1 MRRMTWAAA
10 VVLCISLIAA
20 GCGAKTAESVVKD
33 LDGVLGGL
41 KSYQGKGTMTL
52 HTGQQPLQYEVEV
65 WYKKPSYY
73 RVSLTN
79 AAKDITQIV
88 LRNDEGVFVLT
99 PKLKKSFR
107 FQSDWPQ
114 NQGQV
119 YLYQT
124 LVQSILLDNS
134 RQFAIDKESVV
145 FDVMANYQNGS
156 LARQKI
162 WLDAKT
168 YAPQRVEVSDANAN
182 VMVEVTFDQF
192 RFDAVFDDKAFDMAA
207 NMGAAEQR
215 EQPDQSAGAHP
226 DHSAGIPHGEHGE
239 SDDAATDDAATDDAE
254 PGDIPDDAAMG
265 QPADGT
271 EHAEDGT
278 NAEPAGEAD
287 PAETGKDAVPEDE
300 RTDVD
305 DAANDGGEQAAD
317 EAADDVFI
325 PMEPSYYPEGVAL
338 KDITDVTKAD
348 GSKGVLMRFTGT
360 YDYTLF
366 QTKPEDVAAALV
378 PGIMLDLGHT
388 WGLLTGDMQQT
399 LTWTYQGYEY
409 RLTSAELPEGEMVK
423 IAQSVMEEMD
433 K

>member
-1 MRRMTWAAA
+1 MRRMKWAAA
-10 VVLCISLIAA
+10 VVLCVTLILA
-20 GCGAKTAESVVKD
+20 GCGARSAESVVKD
-33 LDGVLGGL
+33 LDGKLDGL
-41 KSYQGKGTMTL
+41 KSYQGRGTMTL
-52 HTGQQPLQYEVEV
+52 HTGQQPLQYQVEV

-73 RVSLTN
+73 RVALTN

-134 RQFAIDKESVV
+134 RQFAIDKESYV

-162 WLDAKT
+162 WLDQKT

-192 RFDAVFDDKAFDMAA
+192 RFDVAFDDKAFDMEA
-207 NMGAAEQR
+207 NLGAAQQQEEQ
-215 EQPDQSAGAHP
+215 DKSADAPGQEEKGAH
-226 DHSAGIPHGEHGE
+226 DSHG
-239 SDDAATDDAATDDAE
+239 DQDKTATDDANTGDNPDKSATDDAE
-254 PGDIPDDAAMG
+254 PGDNPDESATDEAEPGDSPDDSATDETDAGTVPDEAA
-265 QPADGT
+265 
-271 EHAEDGT
+271 
-278 NAEPAGEAD
+278 AG
-287 PAETGKDAVPEDE
+287 G
-300 RTDVD
+300 
-305 DAANDGGEQAAD
+305 
-317 EAADDVFI
+317 EAADDFV

-338 KDITDVTKAD
+338 KDITDITQAD

-360 YDYTLF
+360 YNYTLF
-366 QTKPEDVAAALV
+366 QTKPKDVDAALV
-378 PGIMLDLGHT
+378 PGVMLDLGHT
-388 WGLLTGDMQQT
+388 WGLLAGDVQQT

-409 RLTSAELPEGEMVK
+409 RLTSAELPEDEMVK
-423 IAQSVMEEMD
+423 IAQSVLEEME

>member
-1 MRRMTWAAA
+1 MRRMKWAAA
-10 VVLCISLIAA
+10 VVLCVTLILA
-20 GCGAKTAESVVKD
+20 GCGAKSAESVVKD

-52 HTGQQPLQYEVEV
+52 HTGQQPLQYQVEV

-73 RVSLTN
+73 RVALTN
-79 AAKDITQIV
+79 ATKDITQIV

-134 RQFAIDKESVV
+134 RQFAIDKESYV

-162 WLDAKT
+162 WLDQKT

-192 RFDAVFDDKAFDMAA
+192 RFDVAFDDKAFDMEA
-207 NMGAAEQR
+207 NLGAAQQQEEQDKSADAPGQE
-215 EQPDQSAGAHP
+215 EQGAH
-226 DHSAGIPHGEHGE
+226 DSHG
-239 SDDAATDDAATDDAE
+239 DQDKTATDDANTGDNPDKSATDDAE
-254 PGDIPDDAAMG
+254 PGDNPDESATDEAEPGDSPDDSATDETDAGTVPDEAAS
-265 QPADGT
+265 
-271 EHAEDGT
+271 
-278 NAEPAGEAD
+278 
-287 PAETGKDAVPEDE
+287 
-300 RTDVD
+300 
-305 DAANDGGEQAAD
+305 GG
-317 EAADDVFI
+317 EAADDFV

-338 KDITDVTKAD
+338 KDITDITQAD

-360 YDYTLF
+360 YNYTLF
-366 QTKPEDVAAALV
+366 QTKPKDVDAALV
-378 PGIMLDLGHT
+378 PGVMLDLGHT
-388 WGLLTGDMQQT
+388 WGLLAGDVQQT

-409 RLTSAELPEGEMVK
+409 RLTSAELPEDEMVK
-423 IAQSVMEEMD
+423 IAQSMLEEME

>member
-1 MRRMTWAAA
+1 MRRMKWAAA
-10 VVLCISLIAA
+10 VVLCVALVLA
-20 GCGAKTAESVVKD
+20 GCGSRSAESVVKD
-33 LDGVLGGL
+33 LDGVLDGL
-41 KSYQGKGTMTL
+41 KSYQGKGIMTL

-73 RVSLTN
+73 RVALTN

-134 RQFAIDKESVV
+134 RQFAIDKDSYV

-162 WLDAKT
+162 WIDQKT

-182 VMVEVTFDQF
+182 VLVEMTFDQF
-192 RFDAVFDDKAFDMAA
+192 RFDVVFDDKAFDMNA
-207 NMGAAEQR
+207 NLGVAQQPEEQ
-215 EQPDQSAGAHP
+215 EKSADAPGSGEDEAH
-226 DHSAGIPHGEHGE
+226 GGRGE
-239 SDDAATDDAATDDAE
+239 SDRKATDDAA
-254 PGDIPDDAAMG
+254 PGDNPDEAATEDAVPGEDADG
-265 QPADGT
+265 AKPEKPASGNPDGT
-271 EHAEDGT
+271 ESD
-278 NAEPAGEAD
+278 EPAADGEAAD
-287 PAETGKDAVPEDE
+287 GADDTADRTG
-300 RTDVD
+300 
-305 DAANDGGEQAAD
+305 AANDF
-317 EAADDVFI
+317 V

-338 KDITDVTKAD
+338 KDITDVTLTD
-348 GSKGVLMRFTGT
+348 GGKGVLMRFTGT
-360 YDYTLF
+360 YNYTLY
-366 QTKPEDVAAALV
+366 QTKPKDIDAALV
-378 PGIMLDLGHT
+378 PGVMLDLGHT
-388 WGLLTGDMQQT
+388 WGLLSGDVLQT

-409 RLTSAELPEGEMVK
+409 RLTSAELPEDEMVK
-423 IAQSVMEEMD
+423 IARSVLEEME

>member
-1 MRRMTWAAA
+1 MRRMKWAAA
-10 VVLCISLIAA
+10 VVLCVALILA
-20 GCGAKTAESVVKD
+20 GCGSRSAESVVKD

-41 KSYQGKGTMTL
+41 KSYQGRGTMTL
-52 HTGQQPLQYEVEV
+52 HTGQQPLQYQVEV

-73 RVSLTN
+73 RVALTN

-134 RQFAIDKESVV
+134 RQFTVDKDAYV

-162 WLDAKT
+162 WLDQKT
-168 YAPQRVEVSDANAN
+168 YAPRRVEVSDANAN
-182 VMVEVTFDQF
+182 VLVEVTFDQF
-192 RFDAVFDDKAFDMAA
+192 RFDVAFDDKAFDMAA
-207 NMGAAEQR
+207 NLGAAQQQE
-215 EQPDQSAGAHP
+215 EKDKSTGAP
-226 DHSAGIPHGEHGE
+226 GRDEPSS
-239 SDDAATDDAATDDAE
+239 SDDAAPGDNPDESATDEVVPGGNPEDEATDGAEPGDSAEEPATDDAFA
-254 PGDIPDDAAMG
+254 GD
-265 QPADGT
+265 
-271 EHAEDGT
+271 
-278 NAEPAGEAD
+278 
-287 PAETGKDAVPEDE
+287 VP
-300 RTDVD
+300 
-305 DAANDGGEQAAD
+305 D
-317 EAADDVFI
+317 EAADAGETAEDFV

-338 KDITDVTKAD
+338 KDITDVTQAD
-348 GSKGVLMRFTGT
+348 GSKGVLMRFTGA
-360 YDYTLF
+360 YNYTLY
-366 QTKPEDVAAALV
+366 QTKPKDIDAALI
-378 PGIMLDLGHT
+378 PGVMLDLGHT
-388 WGLLTGDMQQT
+388 WGLLTGDVQQT

-409 RLTSAELPEGEMVK
+409 RLTSAELPESEMVK
-423 IAQSVMEEMD
+423 IARSVLEEME

>member
-1 MRRMTWAAA
+1 MRRMKWAAA
-10 VVLCISLIAA
+10 VVLCVTLILA
-20 GCGAKTAESVVKD
+20 GCGAKSAESVVKD

-52 HTGQQPLQYEVEV
+52 HTGQQPLQYQVEV

-73 RVSLTN
+73 RVALTN

-134 RQFAIDKESVV
+134 RQFAIDKESYV

-162 WLDAKT
+162 WLDQKT

-182 VMVEVTFDQF
+182 VMVEVKFDQF
-192 RFDAVFDDKAFDMAA
+192 RFDVTFDEKAFDMAA
-207 NMGAAEQR
+207 NLGAAQQQEEQDKSADAPGR
-215 EQPDQSAGAHP
+215 EE
-226 DHSAGIPHGEHGE
+226 GEHGSHGD
-239 SDDAATDDAATDDAE
+239 SDKTATDDANTGDNPDKSATDETDA
-254 PGDIPDDAAMG
+254 GTVPDEAA
-265 QPADGT
+265 
-271 EHAEDGT
+271 
-278 NAEPAGEAD
+278 AG
-287 PAETGKDAVPEDE
+287 G
-300 RTDVD
+300 
-305 DAANDGGEQAAD
+305 
-317 EAADDVFI
+317 EAADDFV

-338 KDITDVTKAD
+338 KDITDITQAD

-360 YDYTLF
+360 YNYTLF
-366 QTKPEDVAAALV
+366 QTKPKDVDAALV
-378 PGIMLDLGHT
+378 PGVMLDLGHT
-388 WGLLTGDMQQT
+388 WGLLAGDVQQT

-409 RLTSAELPEGEMVK
+409 RLTSAELPEDEMVK
-423 IAQSVMEEMD
+423 IAQSVLEEME

>member
-1 MRRMTWAAA
+1 MKRAAA
-10 VVLCISLIAA
+10 VVLCVALILA
-20 GCGAKTAESVVKD
+20 GCGSRSAESVVKD

-52 HTGQQPLQYEVEV
+52 HTGQQPLQYQVEV

-73 RVSLTN
+73 RVALTN

-99 PKLKKSFR
+99 PKLRKSFR

-134 RQFAIDKESVV
+134 RQFAIDKDAYV

-162 WLDAKT
+162 WLDQKT
-168 YAPQRVEVSDANAN
+168 YAPRRVEVSDANAN

-192 RFDAVFDDKAFDMAA
+192 RFDVAFDDKAFDMAA
-207 NMGAAEQR
+207 NLGTAQQQEEQ
-215 EQPDQSAGAHP
+215 DKSANAPGSGEEDAH
-226 DHSAGIPHGEHGE
+226 GTHGEQDR
-239 SDDAATDDAATDDAE
+239 SATDDAAPGDNPDEAATDDVGPGDNPDETATDDAFA
-254 PGDIPDDAAMG
+254 GD
-265 QPADGT
+265 
-271 EHAEDGT
+271 
-278 NAEPAGEAD
+278 
-287 PAETGKDAVPEDE
+287 VP
-300 RTDVD
+300 
-305 DAANDGGEQAAD
+305 D
-317 EAADDVFI
+317 EAADAGETADDFV

-338 KDITDVTKAD
+338 KDISDVTLAD
-348 GSKGVLMRFTGT
+348 GSKGVLMRFTGA
-360 YDYTLF
+360 YNYTLY
-366 QTKPEDVAAALV
+366 QTKPKDIDAALI
-378 PGIMLDLGHT
+378 PGVMLDLGHT
-388 WGLLTGDMQQT
+388 WGLLTGDVQQT

-409 RLTSAELPEGEMVK
+409 RLTSAELPESEMVK
-423 IAQSVMEEMD
+423 IAQSVLEEME

>member
-1 MRRMTWAAA
+1 MRRMKWAAA
-10 VVLCISLIAA
+10 VVLCVSLILA
-20 GCGAKTAESVVKD
+20 GCGARSAESVVKD

-52 HTGQQPLQYEVEV
+52 HTGQQPLQYQVEV

-73 RVSLTN
+73 RVALTN

-124 LVQSILLDNS
+124 LLQSILLDNS
-134 RQFAIDKESVV
+134 RQFAIDKESYV

-162 WLDAKT
+162 WLDQKT

-192 RFDAVFDDKAFDMAA
+192 RFDVAFDDKAFDMAA
-207 NMGAAEQR
+207 NLGAAQQQEEQ
-215 EQPDQSAGAHP
+215 DKSAGAPGQEESGVHGSHDDP
-226 DHSAGIPHGEHGE
+226 DKS
-239 SDDAATDDAATDDAE
+239 ATDDTEPGGNPDKSTTDDAE
-254 PGDIPDDAAMG
+254 PGDNPDEAAS
-265 QPADGT
+265 D
-271 EHAEDGT
+271 E
-278 NAEPAGEAD
+278 
-287 PAETGKDAVPEDE
+287 AETG
-300 RTDVD
+300 
-305 DAANDGGEQAAD
+305 ANPD
-317 EAADDVFI
+317 EAATDEIDAGANPDEAAAGDETAEDFI

-338 KDITDVTKAD
+338 KDITDVTQAD
-348 GSKGVLMRFTGT
+348 GSKGLLMRFAGT
-360 YDYTLF
+360 YNYTLY
-366 QTKPEDVAAALV
+366 QTMPKDVDAALV
-378 PGIMLDLGHT
+378 PGVMLDLGHT
-388 WGLLTGDMQQT
+388 WGLLFGDVQQT

-409 RLTSAELPEGEMVK
+409 RLTSAELPEDEMVK
-423 IAQSVMEEMD
+423 IARSVLEEME

>member
-1 MRRMTWAAA
+1 MRRMKWAAA
-10 VVLCISLIAA
+10 VVLCVTLILA
-20 GCGAKTAESVVKD
+20 GCGARSAESVVKD
-33 LDGVLGGL
+33 LDGKLDGL
-41 KSYQGKGTMTL
+41 KSYQGRGTMTL
-52 HTGQQPLQYEVEV
+52 HTGQQPLQYQVEV

-73 RVSLTN
+73 RVALTN

-134 RQFAIDKESVV
+134 RQFAIDKESYV

-162 WLDAKT
+162 WLDQKT

-182 VMVEVTFDQF
+182 VMVEVKFDQF
-192 RFDAVFDDKAFDMAA
+192 RFDVTFDEKAFDMAA
-207 NMGAAEQR
+207 NLGAAQQQEEQDKSADAPGR
-215 EQPDQSAGAHP
+215 EE
-226 DHSAGIPHGEHGE
+226 GEHGSHGD
-239 SDDAATDDAATDDAE
+239 SDKTATEDAE
-254 PGDIPDDAAMG
+254 PGDNPDEAATNETEAGDNPDEAATDETEPGDNPDEAATDEKDAGTVPDDAAS
-265 QPADGT
+265 
-271 EHAEDGT
+271 
-278 NAEPAGEAD
+278 
-287 PAETGKDAVPEDE
+287 
-300 RTDVD
+300 
-305 DAANDGGEQAAD
+305 GG
-317 EAADDVFI
+317 EAADDFV

-338 KDITDVTKAD
+338 KDITDVTQAD

-360 YDYTLF
+360 YNYTLF
-366 QTKPEDVAAALV
+366 QTNPKDIDAALV
-378 PGIMLDLGHT
+378 PGVMLDLGHT
-388 WGLLTGDMQQT
+388 WGLLAGDVQQT

-409 RLTSAELPEGEMVK
+409 RLTSAELPEDEMVK
-423 IAQSVMEEMD
+423 IAQSVLEEME

>member
-1 MRRMTWAAA
+1 MRRMKWAAA
-10 VVLCISLIAA
+10 VVLCVALVLA
-20 GCGAKTAESVVKD
+20 GCGSRSAESVVKD
-33 LDGVLGGL
+33 LDGVLDGL
-41 KSYQGKGTMTL
+41 KSYQGKGIMTL

-73 RVSLTN
+73 RVALTN

-134 RQFAIDKESVV
+134 RQFAIDKDSYV

-162 WLDAKT
+162 WLDQKT

-182 VMVEVTFDQF
+182 VLVEMTFDQF
-192 RFDAVFDDKAFDMAA
+192 RFDVAFDEKAFDMNA
-207 NMGAAEQR
+207 NLDTAQQP
-215 EQPDQSAGAHP
+215 EQPD
-226 DHSAGIPHGEHGE
+226 E
-239 SDDAATDDAATDDAE
+239 STDAPGRVEDDAHGVHGDQDRSATDDAA
-254 PGDIPDDAAMG
+254 PGYNP
-265 QPADGT
+265 
-271 EHAEDGT
+271 
-278 NAEPAGEAD
+278 
-287 PAETGKDAVPEDE
+287 
-300 RTDVD
+300 
-305 DAANDGGEQAAD
+305 D
-317 EAADDVFI
+317 EAAEGALPGEDGDGAGTDVPATGESDGLETDEPVTDEAAGDQADETADRVAPADDFV

-338 KDITDVTKAD
+338 KDITDVTLAD

-360 YDYTLF
+360 YNYTLF
-366 QTKPEDVAAALV
+366 QTKPKDIDAALV
-378 PGIMLDLGHT
+378 PGVMLDLGHT
-388 WGLLTGDMQQT
+388 WGLLAGDVLQT

-409 RLTSAELPEGEMVK
+409 RLTSAELPEDEMVK
-423 IAQSVMEEMD
+423 IARSVLEEME